1 MSDYFTKHVEKR
13 IKELHDRMI
22 KHRLDRKKKQ
32 KY

>member
-1 MSDYFTKHVEKR
+1 MSDTFTKHVEKR

-22 KHRLDRKKKQ
+22 KHRLDRKKKL

>member
-1 MSDYFTKHVEKR
+1 MSDTFTKHVEKR

-22 KHRLDRKKKQ
+22 KHNLDRKKKL

>member
-1 MSDYFTKHVEKR
+1 MSDTFTKHVEKR

-22 KHRLDRKKKQ
+22 KHKLDRKKKL

>member
-1 MSDYFTKHVEKR
+1 MSDTFTKHVEKR

-22 KHRLDRKKKQ
+22 IHRLDRKKKL